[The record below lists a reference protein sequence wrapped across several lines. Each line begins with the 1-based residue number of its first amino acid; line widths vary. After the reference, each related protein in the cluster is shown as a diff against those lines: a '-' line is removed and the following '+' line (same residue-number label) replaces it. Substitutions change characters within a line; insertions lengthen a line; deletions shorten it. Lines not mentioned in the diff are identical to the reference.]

1 MACRSRYSNT
11 DTTHTINYSS
21 NCNPCVLQTRLSYLS
36 FKLTGLVI
44 MAELLVPMAS
54 YSKQNLTELMRLNV
68 HSREARLAQLG
79 WV

>member
-1 MACRSRYSNT
+1 
-11 DTTHTINYSS
+11 
-21 NCNPCVLQTRLSYLS
+21 VLQTRLSYLS